1 MGGRDVKDADHL
13 VTETTIRAFWD
24 EYRELMGY

>member
-1 MGGRDVKDADHL
+1 VKDADHL